1 MKGLSTMVEKMYSQ
15 FNTPEA
21 MLNAMRLTLQEINPQ
36 HKQEQYA
43 FEEGLRVLRECLDDA
58 QESLLDAY
66 LAEEE
71 RSMAEQLF
79 YLFWKGVQQNYEC
92 FRNPVNA
99 YFLKMDF
106 EDFHQES
113 LMTAFFPRDYE
124 DSGRKFVISIPENMR
139 VLSEPITSYYAYL
152 QTWGYKLSHYYG
164 FNFGDTFL
172 QRIIPGYRPNYVI
185 SIVYRSILEKFFSI
199 HTLSASEV

>member
-36 HKQEQYA
+36 HKQEQNA
-43 FEEGLRVLRECLDDA
+43 FEEGLRILRECLDDT
-58 QESLLDAY
+58 QEGLLDAY
-66 LAEEE
+66 IAEEE

-79 YLFWKGVQQNYEC
+79 HLFWKGVQQNYEC

-113 LMTAFFPRDYE
+113 LMTAFFPHKYE
-124 DSGRKFVISIPENMR
+124 EAGRIFIFALPDELR
-139 VLSEPITSYYAYL
+139 VLTDPIIAYYSYL
-152 QTWGYKLSHYYG
+152 QTWAYKLAHYYG
-164 FNFGDTFL
+164 FVYANGFL
-172 QRIIPGYRPNYVI
+172 KKIIPGYHANHCTTI
-185 SIVYRSILEKFFSI
+185 IYRAMLNRYFSPDVKI
-199 HTLSASEV
+199 